1 MAQQQQQPTLLSN
14 KVVMLFPSKITSLL
28 IFDASA
34 DIRHDCAGAHGDMA
48 GWNRTCEVSSNA
60 YLYPKRSEYGKKFF
74 FEVVVMLEM
83 YTPRGVD
90 FET

>member
-1 MAQQQQQPTLLSN
+1 M
-14 KVVMLFPSKITSLL
+14 I
-28 IFDASA
+28 
-34 DIRHDCAGAHGDMA
+34 AGAHGDMA

-60 YLYPKRSEYGKKFF
+60 YLYPKRSEYGKKVFF
-74 FEVVVMLEM
+74 FLKWWLCMLEM